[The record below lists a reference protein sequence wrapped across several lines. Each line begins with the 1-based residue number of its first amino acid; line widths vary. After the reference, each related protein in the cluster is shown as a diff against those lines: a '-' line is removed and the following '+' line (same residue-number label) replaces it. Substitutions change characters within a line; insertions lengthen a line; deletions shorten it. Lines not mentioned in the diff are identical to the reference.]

1 MTEHYREDLAYIHD
15 VGHGDFALG
24 AAPGILEIFARN
36 CMRGGLV
43 VDLGCGS
50 SLWAKELPA
59 ASSSSTCWDRGRCR
73 RGLP

>member
-15 VGHGDFALG
+15 VGHGDIALG

-36 CMRGGLV
+36 CIRGGLV

-50 SLWAKELPA
+50 GLWAKELPA
-59 ASSSSTCWDRGRCR
+59 APSSSTCWVRGRCR
-73 RGLP
+73 RGPP